1 MQSGR
6 SDLLVAVL
14 IWGTLVVSACQ
25 DNSQSPPGR
34 PEIPAEDSPEASNL
48 APLDLIYVCGNKF
61 LVTNSTRSAV
71 NVAYRVAGTNE
82 TGALTLPETP
92 GGDPWFSETELETV
106 ERGAVELYRN
116 DERVAR
122 RRNQGLPC
130 GASPPSLGVA
140 ALGTPAF
147 GGQWSAP
154 FAWPNVAVHLSLL
167 PTGKVLSFGLSGTPQ
182 VWDPG
187 TGSFTSIPAPAV
199 IFCSGHAFL
208 PDGRLLISG
217 GNNDPNVA
225 LNGIPDNTIFNPTT
239 LSFSRSTPMR
249 RGRWY
254 PTTTML
260 ANGDVVILAGKDEAG
275 VIVREPE
282 VWSNGALRV
291 LSTAALSLP
300 LYPRTFL
307 APNGKVF
314 VAGETQSTR
323 YLDASG
329 TGSWTPGPARRY
341 GTRDYGAAVMYDD
354 GKILYVGGGRTTNT
368 AETID
373 LNSAAPAWQWTGS
386 MAYPRRHLNAT
397 ALANG
402 EVLVTGGTSG
412 VIFNDYRAPIRA
424 AELWNPA
431 TGLWTTL
438 ASNTV
443 NRVYHATSILLPDG
457 RILHAGS
464 GDAGPD
470 QRSAELFSPPYLFQ
484 GARPTITAAPSLVGY
499 GVPFT
504 VTTPDAANIAKVSL
518 IRIGSTTHAFD
529 MNQRFQWL
537 SFTRSAGVLSIS
549 TPTSVNRAP
558 PGHYLLFILAGN
570 GVPSIARIV
579 KLGSVSEPGPAPPPP
594 PPSSSIA
601 LAVTGSVDATK
612 QYMNL
617 KWNGASGTTVD
628 VYRNG
633 TFLRNA
639 PNTGS
644 YTNSITFTAVGAY
657 GYKVCELVST
667 RCSNG
672 ATVQFSGRT
681 AAPTPLNVSAWT
693 DPTKKLMDLTW
704 TGASGTT
711 VDVYRNGGFL
721 KNTPN
726 SGRYTNT
733 YTGLSA
739 ATYTY
744 KVCAAGTT
752 TCSRLA
758 IVRFPAGAPTNVLPA
773 AGFTSSCPNLSC
785 AFTDGSTDRDG
796 SVVQWQ
802 WNFGDGSSSTLR
814 QPTYSYGAAGT
825 YTVTLVVKDNEGA
838 AGTMSK
844 TLTVTAPPPPNQ
856 PPVANF
862 TSSCSG
868 LSCTFTDGSTDDGS
882 VTAWSWDFGDNSGS
896 SATQNPSYAYAAGGS
911 YEVTLTVTDNNGV
924 TGTIKHTV
932 TVTAPPPPNQ
942 PPVGDFTWSCAD
954 LTCTFT
960 DGSTD
965 DESVTAWSWDFGDN
979 SRGSAIQNPS
989 YAYAAGGSYEVTLT
1003 VTDNRGATGTIKH
1016 TVTVTAPPPPNQPPV
1031 GDFTWSCADLTCTF
1045 TDGSTDDES
1054 LTAWSWDFGDNS
1066 GSSATQNPSYA
1077 YAAGGS
1083 FDVTLTVTDNREASG
1098 TVTKTVT
1105 VPPAP

>member
-6 SDLLVAVL
+6 SDISVVVL
-14 IWGTLVVSACQ
+14 IWAALVVSACQ

-34 PEIPAEDSPEASNL
+34 PEVPTENSPEASNL

-61 LVTNSTRSAV
+61 LATNSTRSAV
-71 NVAYRVAGTNE
+71 NVTYRVVGTNE
-82 TGALTLPETP
+82 TGALTLRETP
-92 GGDPWFSETELETV
+92 GGDPWFSEAELETV

-116 DERVAR
+116 EERVAR
-122 RRNQGLPC
+122 KRNQGLPC

-140 ALGTPAF
+140 ALGTPASA
-147 GGQWSAP
+147 GQWSAP

-167 PTGKVLSFGLSGTPQ
+167 PTGKVLSFGLSGIPQ

-199 IFCSGHAFL
+199 IFCSGHSFL

-225 LNGIPDNTIFNPTT
+225 LNGIPDNTIFNPAT

-254 PTTTML
+254 PTNTML
-260 ANGDVVILAGKDEAG
+260 ANGDVVILSGKDEAG

-300 LYPRTFL
+300 LYPRAFL

-323 YLDASG
+323 FLDPSG
-329 TGSWTPGPARRY
+329 TGTWTPGPARRY
-341 GTRDYGAAVMYDD
+341 GARDYGSAVMYDD

-386 MAYPRRHLNAT
+386 MAYPRRQLNST
-397 ALANG
+397 VLPTG
-402 EVLVTGGTSG
+402 EVLVTGGSSG
-412 VIFNDYRAPIRA
+412 VIFNDYKAPVHA
-424 AELWNPA
+424 AELWNPT

-443 NRVYHATSILLPDG
+443 DRVYHSTSILLPDA
-457 RILHAGS
+457 RILHTGS
-464 GDAGPD
+464 GDAGPN

-484 GARPTITAAPSLVGY
+484 GPRPTITAAPSLIGY
-499 GVPFT
+499 GVPFN
-504 VTTPDAANIAKVSL
+504 VTTPDAADIAKVSL

-537 SFTRSAGVLSIS
+537 SFTRGAGLLSIS
-549 TPTSVNRAP
+549 APMSANRAP

-570 GVPSIARIV
+570 GIPSVAKIV
-579 KLGSVSEPGPAPPPP
+579 KLGSVSEPGPPPP
-594 PPSSSIA
+594 PPSSSVA

-612 QYMNL
+612 QYMTL

-633 TFLRNA
+633 AYLRNA

-644 YTNSITFTAVGAY
+644 YTNSITSAGLSAY
-657 GYKVCELVST
+657 GYKVCELVSI

-681 AAPTPLNVSAWT
+681 AAPIPLNVAAWT
-693 DPTKKLMDLTW
+693 DPTRKLMDLTW
-704 TGASGTT
+704 TGASGPT
-711 VDVYRNGGFL
+711 VDVYRNGAFL

-726 SGRYTNT
+726 SGRYTNS

-752 TCSRLA
+752 TCSRVA
-758 IVRFPAGAPTNVLPA
+758 TVRFPAAAPTNVLPTA
-773 AGFTSSCPNLSC
+773 AFTSSCPTLSC

-802 WNFGDGSSSTLR
+802 WNFGDGTSSTLS
-814 QPTYSYGAAGT
+814 QPSHSYGVAGT
-825 YTVTLVVKDNEGA
+825 YAVTLVVKDNGEA
-838 AGTMSK
+838 AGTISK
-844 TLTVTAPPPPNQ
+844 PVTVTAPPPTNQ
-856 PPVANF
+856 PPVAIF
-862 TSSCSG
+862 TSSCSE
-868 LSCTFTDGSTDDGS
+868 LSCTFTNGSTDDGS
-882 VTAWSWDFGDNSGS
+882 VTASSWDFGDNSGS
-896 SATQNPSYAYAAGGS
+896 SAIQDPTYTYAAGGS
-911 YEVTLTVTDNNGV
+911 YEVTLTVTDNMGAI
-924 TGTIKHTV
+924 GTIKHTV

-942 PPVGDFTWSCAD
+942 PPVADFTSSCAD

-960 DGSTD
+960 DSSGD
-965 DESVTAWSWDFGDN
+965 DGSVTAWSWDFGDN
-979 SRGSAIQNPS
+979 SGSVEAQNPS
-989 YAYAAGGSYEVTLT
+989 YTFAAGGSYEVTLA
-1003 VTDNRGATGTIKH
+1003 VTDNNG
-1016 TVTVTAPPPPNQPPV
+1016 
-1031 GDFTWSCADLTCTF
+1031 
-1045 TDGSTDDES
+1045 
-1054 LTAWSWDFGDNS
+1054 
-1066 GSSATQNPSYA
+1066 
-1077 YAAGGS
+1077 
-1083 FDVTLTVTDNREASG
+1083 ASG

-1105 VPPAP
+1105 VPPVP